1 MLKWTQTLQVIQ
13 PLLMAAILASGHLRL
28 WVLYADTLVAATIY
42 AFNSPAQQALV
53 PALVSRDE
61 LLGATALNSAV
72 WTAARLVGP
81 ALGGALLLPLGAAWL
96 FAINGLTT
104 LAVLAALFGLRG
116 VAGREAGARETVAV
130 RGDALRYVRA
140 HPGVRAILLITAGLT
155 LLQGAFMV
163 LLPVFAR
170 DVWHGGPSGYG
181 LLLSATGAGAI
192 LGTVG
197 LAALGAVRRPA
208 VVVGGAVAV
217 IGVAL
222 IAFAHAP
229 ALALGLAL
237 LVVAGAASASANAVL
252 ATQLQLAVPGDLRGR
267 VMALRSIA
275 FIGLG
280 DFGSLLSS
288 GLAQVAGPPTALTIA
303 VAAIAAT
310 AIPQVRALAKT
321 PPD

>member
-1 MLKWTQTLQVIQ
+1 M
-13 PLLMAAILASGHLRL
+13 
-28 WVLYADTLVAATIY
+28 
-42 AFNSPAQQALV
+42 
-53 PALVSRDE
+53 
-61 LLGATALNSAV
+61 

-116 VAGREAGARETVAV
+116 VAGREAGTRHAVAG

-140 HPGVRAILLITAGLT
+140 HRGVRAMLLITAGLT
-155 LLQGAFMV
+155 LLQGASMV

-170 DVWHGGPSGYG
+170 DVWHGGPLGYG
-181 LLLSATGAGAI
+181 LLLSVTGMGAI

-197 LAALGAVRRPA
+197 LAALGAVRQPA
-208 VVVGGAVAV
+208 AVVGGAVAI
-217 IGVAL
+217 IGIAL

-229 ALALGLAL
+229 VLALGLAL
-237 LVVAGAASASANAVL
+237 LVIVGAVSATANAVL

-267 VMALRSIA
+267 VMAIRSIA

-288 GLAQVAGPPTALTIA
+288 GLAQVAGPSAALTVA
-303 VAAIAAT
+303 VAAIAA
-310 AIPQVRALAKT
+310 AMIPQVRALT
-321 PPD
+321 RMSPD